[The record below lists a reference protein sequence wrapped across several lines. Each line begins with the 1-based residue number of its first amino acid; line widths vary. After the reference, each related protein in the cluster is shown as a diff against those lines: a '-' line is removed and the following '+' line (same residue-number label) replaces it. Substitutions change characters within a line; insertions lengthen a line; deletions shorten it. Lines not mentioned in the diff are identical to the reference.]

1 MRPPCEIM
9 VVRLLPAL
17 RALISH
23 YLIQEH
29 GFTQEQAAHVLGVT
43 QASISRSL
51 SQLNR
56 FKQYYTPN
64 VQQTAQNFAK
74 RLSQGQLSLE
84 ESIATLCTFCAQQKI
99 GGALCQLHRAE
110 NPELK
115 DCVVCGR
122 EFISDDRVAVLNN
135 LSQSGELLSKTK
147 EFTSLIPQVRSQLVM
162 SIPKPKGLDD
172 VAGFPSR
179 IVPHH
184 KRPHFFTGPEF
195 GGSYHLSKVLLLVQR
210 FNTEIHSAIV
220 FKYLQ
225 GLESVLRIIG
235 FTFTEVHR
243 ISVDG
248 RKDTDEALLAGI
260 ENELEK
266 TGFVDVIIDKGLIGI
281 EPVAYLF
288 APKAVNATEK
298 IIDIAIHLQK

>member
-1 MRPPCEIM
+1 M
-9 VVRLLPAL
+9 VVKLLPAL

-23 YLIQEH
+23 YLIQEY

-56 FKQYYTPN
+56 FEQYYTPN
-64 VQQTAQNFAK
+64 IQQTAQNFAK
-74 RLSQGQLSLE
+74 RLSQGQLNLE
-84 ESIATLCTFCAQQKI
+84 ESIAALCTFCAQQKI
-99 GGALCQLHRAE
+99 GGTVCQLHRSE

-115 DCVVCGR
+115 ECMVCGR

-135 LSQSGELLSKTK
+135 LARSGELLSNTK
-147 EFTSLIPQVRSQLVM
+147 EFIPLIPQVRSQLVM
-162 SIPKPKGLDD
+162 SIPKPQGLDD

-195 GGSYHLSKVLLLVQR
+195 GGSYHLSRVLLLVQR
-210 FNTEIHSAIV
+210 FNPEIHSAIV
-220 FKYLQ
+220 FKYHK
-225 GLESVLRIIG
+225 GLETVLKKIG
-235 FTFTEVHR
+235 FTFTEVQR

-248 RKDTDEALLAGI
+248 QKDTDEALLAGI
-260 ENELEK
+260 EKELEK
-266 TGFVDVIIDKGLIGI
+266 TGFVDVLIDKGLIGI

-288 APKAVNATEK
+288 APKAETATKK
-298 IIDIAIHLQK
+298 IIEIATHLQN